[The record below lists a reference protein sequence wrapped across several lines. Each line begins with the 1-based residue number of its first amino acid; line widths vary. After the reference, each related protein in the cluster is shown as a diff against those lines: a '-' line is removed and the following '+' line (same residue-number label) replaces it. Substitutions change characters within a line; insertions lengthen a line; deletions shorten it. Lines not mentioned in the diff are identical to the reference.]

1 VNLPGVGLLLDVDRE
16 YREKAAAG
24 LLQKIA
30 PRFFNPGNEA
40 WLPVLHTRFG
50 PWRFTALYS
59 NTERAH
65 DLYRTHDW
73 VVIHFD
79 DDESQGRS
87 TVVTEYHGAL
97 KGRRVVR
104 GRERECAAH
113 YRAQARVAE
122 LEAAI

>member
-1 VNLPGVGLLLDVDRE
+1 VNLPGAGLLLDVDRE
-16 YREKAAAG
+16 YREKAASG
-24 LLQKIA
+24 VLKKIT
-30 PRFFNPGNEA
+30 PRLFNPSNEA

-65 DLYRTHDW
+65 ELYRTHDW
-73 VVIHFD
+73 VVINFD
-79 DDESQGRS
+79 DDESHGRS

-104 GRERECAAH
+104 GREPECAAY

>member
-1 VNLPGVGLLLDVDRE
+1 MSAPGVGLLLDVDRE
-16 YREKAAAG
+16 YREKVASG
-24 LLQKIA
+24 MLKKIA
-30 PRFFNPGNEA
+30 PRLFNPGNEA

-65 DLYRTHDW
+65 ELYRTHDW
-73 VVIHFD
+73 VVVHFD
-79 DDESQGRS
+79 DEEHEGRS
-87 TVVTEYHGAL
+87 TVVTEYRGAL

-104 GRERECAAH
+104 GREPECATH

>member
-1 VNLPGVGLLLDVDRE
+1 VNLPGVDLLLDVDRE

-30 PRFFNPGNEA
+30 PRLFNPGNEA

-104 GRERECAAH
+104 GRERESAAH